1 MKNLK
6 QILTENKNVKI
17 NESSDVFRTL
27 EYVFPLLSNA
37 LTYESDIVDYVN
49 EYADEFGTEDYI
61 NWGEYSSLDSDLAEV
76 MMIGDTEDEE
86 YALVLH
92 CGEAAWSALENGDDA
107 ENAYEE
113 ALKKVCEKITEELK
127 KIIM

>member
-17 NESSDVFRTL
+17 NESANDFRIL
-27 EYVFPLLSNA
+27 EHIFPLLFNA
-37 LTYESDIVDYVN
+37 LTYESDIIDYVN
-49 EYADEFGTEDYI
+49 EYADEFGTEEYI

-76 MMIGDTEDEE
+76 MMTGDTEDEE

-92 CGEAAWSALENGDDA
+92 CGEAAWSALENGNDA
-107 ENAYEE
+107 EDAYDE
-113 ALKKVCEKITEELK
+113 ALKKVCEKLNEELK
-127 KIIM
+127 KIIK